1 MKKALLI
8 LVAMMG
14 ALTTAQAYDYPYL
27 IFETTG
33 GTTTAVEVSSMTLT
47 VSDGKLTVGSNTFTL
62 TELSKMY
69 FAESSTGIEAIR
81 AAINEEVEV
90 FTLTGVKKGT
100 YSSMN
105 AAAKQLQSGTY
116 VIKTKSGNVKLNVK

>member
-1 MKKALLI
+1 MT
-8 LVAMMG
+8 G

-33 GTTTAVEVSSMTLT
+33 GTMTAVEVSSMTLT
-47 VSDGKLTVGSNTFTL
+47 VNDGKMTVGGHTFTL

-81 AAINEEVEV
+81 AAMSEEVEV
-90 FTLTGVKKGT
+90 YTLTGLKMGT
-100 YSSMN
+100 FSSMSE
-105 AAAKQLQSGTY
+105 ASGQLKSGTY
-116 VIKTKSGNVKLNVK
+116 VIKTKGGNLKLNVK